1 LFRLGHY
8 FMFHSIRWRIA
19 VPYLILILLIMGG
32 SGVYISNFIRQVQLL
47 HLEDQLTA
55 DARLLSDVIGPSPA
69 DAQNADQLDA
79 LAKRWSGYLHARVT
93 IIARDGTVLGE
104 SDEDR
109 TQMENHLNRPEI
121 QQSLNTG
128 RGMSIRFSQ
137 TLGMQML
144 YIAVAITN
152 DGNTVGFTRLAL
164 PLEQVDSNVGEI
176 QRTIILSSLVAAALS
191 ILLAII
197 IAQFTTRPLRE
208 LTRAAQKISMKGPPG
223 PLIPATQDEVGQLT
237 RAFNTMAVQLRE
249 QFSDLEKEQG
259 KLAAVL
265 QQMTD
270 GVLIVDDQG
279 IVQLIN
285 PAAERMFSV
294 RQSQTLGNSL
304 ASALRHH
311 QIVDLWQ
318 HSRETGEGHVESIEF
333 STRHMFL
340 QGVAIPLEKTL
351 PGSTLLLFQDLTH
364 LRHLETVRRDFISNI
379 SHELRTPLAALKA
392 LTETLQEGALDDPPA
407 AQRFLSRI
415 DSEVDSLTLMVQELL
430 ELSRI
435 ESGKVPLQL
444 ESVSAR
450 DLLEKATER
459 LRLQAER
466 AGLDMSIELHENL
479 PKVWADP
486 PRLEQAIVN
495 LLHNAIK
502 FTPVGGHIVLSA
514 QPEADMVVFSVADT
528 GVGISA
534 DALPR
539 IFERFYKTDRARSG
553 GGTGLGLSIA
563 RHLVEAHGGRIWA
576 ESVEGKGSI
585 FYFTVPVA
593 D

>member
-1 LFRLGHY
+1 
-8 FMFHSIRWRIA
+8 MFHSIRWRIA
-19 VPYLILILLIMGG
+19 VPYLLLILIVMGG
-32 SGVYISNFIRQVQLL
+32 SGVYISNFTRRVQLQQ
-47 HLEDQLTA
+47 LESELTA
-55 DARLLSDVIGPSPA
+55 EARLVSDFISPIAA

-79 LAKRWSGYLHARVT
+79 LAKRWSGYLDARVT

-121 QQSLNTG
+121 QQALSTG

-137 TLGMQML
+137 TLGIQML
-144 YIAVAITN
+144 YSAVTITN
-152 DGNTVGFTRLAL
+152 NGNTVGFARLAL

-176 QRTIILSSLVAAALS
+176 QRTIILSSLVAAALA

-197 IAQFTTRPLRE
+197 IAQYTTRPLRE
-208 LTRAAQKISMKGPPG
+208 LTQAAQKISMKGPPG
-223 PLIPATQDEVGQLT
+223 PLLSATQDEVGQLT
-237 RAFNTMAVQLRE
+237 RAFNTMGVQIRE

-279 IVQLIN
+279 VVQLIN

-294 RQSQTLGNSL
+294 RQSKTLGNSL

-318 HSRETGEGHVESIEF
+318 HSCKTGEGHVESIEF

-351 PGSTLLLFQDLTH
+351 PGNTLLLFQDLTH

-415 DSEVDSLTLMVQELL
+415 DSEVDSLTMMVQELL

-444 ESVSAR
+444 KSVSAR
-450 DLLEKATER
+450 DLLENAAER

-466 AGLDMSIELHENL
+466 AGLDMSIELREDL
-479 PKVWADP
+479 PTVWADP
-486 PRLEQAIVN
+486 PRLEQVIVN

-502 FTPVGGHIVLSA
+502 FTPVGGHILLSA
-514 QPEADMVVFSVADT
+514 DQKEDMIVFSVSDT

-539 IFERFYKTDRARSG
+539 IFERFYKTDRARSS

-576 ESVEGKGSI
+576 ESVEGKGSV

-593 D
+593 N

>member
-1 LFRLGHY
+1 
-8 FMFHSIRWRIA
+8 
-19 VPYLILILLIMGG
+19 MGG
-32 SGVYISNFIRQVQLL
+32 LGAYLSNFIHRVQLQQ
-47 HLEDQLTA
+47 LEDQLTA
-55 DARLLSDVIGPSPA
+55 EATLVSDFISRTAA
-69 DAQNADQLDA
+69 DQLNADQLDA
-79 LAKRWSGYLHARVT
+79 LAKRWAGYLRARVT
-93 IIARDGTVLGE
+93 IIAPDGTVVGE

-109 TQMENHLNRPEI
+109 TQTENHLNRPEI
-121 QQSLNTG
+121 QQALAAGKGIS
-128 RGMSIRFSQ
+128 MRFSQ
-137 TLGMQML
+137 TSGMQML
-144 YIAVAITN
+144 YVAVPITN
-152 DGNTVGFTRLAL
+152 TDSRAGFVRLAL
-164 PLEQVDSNVGEI
+164 PLEQVDANVGEI

-191 ILLAII
+191 ILLAIMI
-197 IAQFTTRPLRE
+197 TQYTTRPLRE
-208 LTRAAQKISMKGPPG
+208 LTRVARRMSMKGPPEH
-223 PLIPATQDEVGQLT
+223 LLPATQDEVGQLT
-237 RAFNTMAVQLRE
+237 RAFNEMALQIRE

-270 GVLIVDDQG
+270 GVLIVDEQG
-279 IVQLIN
+279 MVQLIN

-294 RQSQTLGNSL
+294 RASQALGNSL
-304 ASALRHH
+304 AAALRHY
-311 QIVDLWQ
+311 QIIDLWQ

-364 LRHLETVRRDFISNI
+364 LKHLETVRRDFISNI

-392 LTETLQEGALDDPPA
+392 LTETLQEGALEDPPA

-415 DSEVDSLTLMVQELL
+415 DSEVDSLTMMVQELL

-444 ESVSAR
+444 KSVAAR
-450 DLLEKATER
+450 DLLENAMER

-466 AGLDMSIELHENL
+466 AGLDLSIELRDDISE
-479 PKVWADP
+479 VWADP
-486 PRLEQAIVN
+486 PRLEQVIVN

-502 FTPVGGHIVLSA
+502 FTPPGGIILLSA
-514 QPEADMVVFSVADT
+514 KSEGDRIVFSVTDT

-539 IFERFYKTDRARSG
+539 IFERFYKTDRARAG

-576 ESVEGKGSI
+576 ESVEGKGST

>member
-1 LFRLGHY
+1 
-8 FMFHSIRWRIA
+8 MFHSIRWRIA
-19 VPYLILILLIMGG
+19 VPYLLLILIVMGG
-32 SGVYISNFIRQVQLL
+32 SGVYLSNLTRQVQLQ

-55 DARLLSDVIGPSPA
+55 EARLVSDFIGPMA
-69 DAQNADQLDA
+69 ANAHNADQLDA
-79 LAKRWSGYLHARVT
+79 LAKRWSGYLDARVT
-93 IIARDGTVLGE
+93 VIGRDGTVLGE

-121 QQSLNTG
+121 QQALNTG

-152 DGNTVGFTRLAL
+152 DGKTVGFARLAL
-164 PLEQVDSNVGEI
+164 PLQQVDSNVGEI

-197 IAQFTTRPLRE
+197 IAQFTTGPLRA

-223 PLIPATQDEVGQLT
+223 PLLPATQDEVGQLT
-237 RAFNTMAVQLRE
+237 RAFNTMAVQIRE

-294 RQSQTLGNSL
+294 RQSHTLGNSL

-351 PGSTLLLFQDLTH
+351 PGNTLLLFQDLTH

-415 DSEVDSLTLMVQELL
+415 DAEVDSLTMMVQELL

-444 ESVSAR
+444 QSVSAR
-450 DLLEKATER
+450 DLLENAVER
-459 LRLQAER
+459 LGLQAER
-466 AGLDMSIELHENL
+466 AGLDLSIELREDL

-486 PRLEQAIVN
+486 PRLEQVIVN

-502 FTPVGGHIVLSA
+502 FTPVGGHILLSA
-514 QPEADMVVFSVADT
+514 NQKEDMIVFSVSDT

-576 ESVEGKGSI
+576 ESVEGKGSV

-593 D
+593 N

>member
-1 LFRLGHY
+1 
-8 FMFHSIRWRIA
+8 MFHSIRWRIA
-19 VPYLILILLIMGG
+19 VPYLILILIVMGG
-32 SGVYISNFIRQVQLL
+32 AGVYISNFIRQVQLQK
-47 HLEDQLTA
+47 LEDQLTA
-55 DARLLSDVIGPSPA
+55 EAALMSDFISPIAA
-69 DAQNADQLDA
+69 DYQKTDQLDA
-79 LAKRWSGYLHARVT
+79 LAQRWSGYLHARIT
-93 IIARDGTVLGE
+93 IIAPDGIVVGE

-121 QQSLNTG
+121 QGALTTG
-128 RGMSIRFSQ
+128 KGLSIRFSQ
-137 TLGMQML
+137 TLGLQML
-144 YIAVAITN
+144 YIAVPIIN
-152 DGNTVGFTRLAL
+152 DGKMVGFTRLAL

-197 IAQFTTRPLRE
+197 ITQFTTRPLRE
-208 LTRAAQKISMKGPPG
+208 LTRAAQRMSMKGPPER
-223 PLIPATQDEVGQLT
+223 LIPATQDEVGQLT
-237 RAFNTMAVQLRE
+237 RAFNTMGVQLRE
-249 QFSDLEKEQG
+249 QFSDLDKEQG

-294 RQSQTLGNSL
+294 TDSQTLGNSL

-318 HSRETGEGHVESIEF
+318 QSRETGEGYVDSIEF

-340 QGVAIPLEKTL
+340 QSVAIPLDKTL

-392 LTETLQEGALDDPPA
+392 LTETLQEGALEDPPA
-407 AQRFLSRI
+407 ARRFLSRI
-415 DSEVDSLTLMVQELL
+415 ETEVDSLNMMVQELL

-435 ESGKVPLQL
+435 ESGKVPLQFQSISPL
-444 ESVSAR
+444 
-450 DLLEKATER
+450 DLLNIAADR

-466 AGLDMSIELHENL
+466 AGLELSIDLPEDL
-479 PKVWADP
+479 PKVLADP
-486 PRLEQAIVN
+486 TRLDQVIVN

-502 FTPVGGHIVLSA
+502 FTPVGGNIVLSA
-514 QPEADMVVFSVADT
+514 KPEGDMVIFSVADT

-534 DALPR
+534 EALPR

-576 ESVEGKGSI
+576 ESLEGKGST
-585 FYFTVPVA
+585 FYFTVPVTGSL
-593 D
+593 